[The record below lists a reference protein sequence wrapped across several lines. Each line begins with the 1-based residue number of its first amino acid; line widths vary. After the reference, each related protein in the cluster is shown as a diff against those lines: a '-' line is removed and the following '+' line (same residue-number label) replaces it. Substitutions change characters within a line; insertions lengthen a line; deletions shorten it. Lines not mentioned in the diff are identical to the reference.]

1 MEDKTTET
9 NQVVEASIQAVTD
22 DATVQTGTT
31 ADIEK
36 IEAAIDD
43 LKAAGED
50 LFKDEITALETKKAT
65 MVAELETQ
73 AKAAETEAITV
84 VTTTKTTYEKYVKEP
99 LFILA
104 VIGIA
109 YIVFKLN

>member
-9 NQVVEASIQAVTD
+9 IQAAIMGTQTGTED
-22 DATVQTGTT
+22 TKVQTGTS
-31 ADIEK
+31 ADIAK
-36 IEAAIDD
+36 IEAAIEG
-43 LKAAGED
+43 LKTAGED
-50 LFKDEITALETKKAT
+50 LFKDEITALETKKAAL
-65 MVAELETQ
+65 VAELENQ

-109 YIVFKLN
+109 YIAFKLN